1 MFSSAHHGAKKGLLK
16 LFLVTVNITVNTF
29 LVTVIVTVNLAL
41 NVTDK
46 VFVTLTLTVLHF
58 CPTPRYHPEEF
69 FKLKRKAR
77 TEQLKAFANY
87 LEHNWIVTN
96 TWPPSCWIVY
106 LRAIRTN
113 NDVEG
118 WHNGLNRRAQVG

>member
-29 LVTVIVTVNLAL
+29 LVTVIVTVNLTL
-41 NVTDK
+41 KVTDK

-58 CPTPRYHPEEF
+58 CPTPHNHPEEF

-96 TWPPSCWIVY
+96 TWPPSCWSVY

>member
-29 LVTVIVTVNLAL
+29 LVTVIVTVNLTL

-46 VFVTLTLTVLHF
+46 VFVTLTVLHF

-87 LEHNWIVTN
+87 LEHN
-96 TWPPSCWIVY
+96 
-106 LRAIRTN
+106 
-113 NDVEG
+113 
-118 WHNGLNRRAQVG
+118 

>member
-1 MFSSAHHGAKKGLLK
+1 MFSLAHHGAKKGLLK

-29 LVTVIVTVNLAL
+29 LVTVIVTVNLTL

-58 CPTPRYHPEEF
+58 CSTPRYHPEEF

-87 LEHNWIVTN
+87 LEHN
-96 TWPPSCWIVY
+96 
-106 LRAIRTN
+106 
-113 NDVEG
+113 
-118 WHNGLNRRAQVG
+118 